1 MLSETSFR
9 AIIVMPAYRLN
20 VYGFLA
26 SRELLDEPTNRSGTV
41 GNLGFWDQRLALQ
54 WTYTN
59 ISYFQGDPSNITV
72 AGYSAG
78 SHSVFY
84 QLAYDLD
91 YPPEKRIIKRVCMH
105 ANGPGIQPKSLQEHQ
120 EHFDEL
126 LAVLKISMAL
136 PASEKLKLLRET
148 KPAAFRK
155 AINKMKLHQFRA
167 TTDGHFVKDD
177 LFQQLDDG
185 TFAKKLLESNVKV
198 LIGESA
204 NEHHMYAN
212 HYAPKNHPEA
222 VYQRLLADYPK
233 WAVDTLRE
241 VYFKDGSLPA
251 GVKSWRELFGH
262 IYADIQVHASERG
275 FLYALI
281 RGGAGGLIYRYHIAW
296 RSEVSWSAKKLGATH
311 WSDNVIWFFGDGKSL
326 PEVEKAVVR
335 TTFLDQYSK
344 FVKGEAI
351 DWQTKGPLQI
361 RRLGSDGKIEIWQDE
376 WWEEKLRVWRALHT
390 AMPKQN
396 LGPRASL

>member
-26 SRELLDEPTNRSGTV
+26 SQELLYESTNRSGTV
-41 GNLGFWDQRLALQ
+41 GNMGFWDQRLALQ

-59 ISYFQGDPSNITV
+59 ISYFQGNPSNITV

-105 ANGPGIQPKSLQEHQ
+105 ANGPGVQPKSLQEHQ

-126 LAVLKISMAL
+126 LVVLKISTAF
-136 PASEKLKLLRET
+136 PASEKLKRLRET
-148 KPAAFRK
+148 KPATFRK
-155 AINKMKLHQFRA
+155 ATNKMRLHQFRA
-167 TTDGHFVKDD
+167 VTDGHFVKDD
-177 LFQQLDDG
+177 LFQRLEDG
-185 TFAKKLLESNVKV
+185 TFAKKLLESNVEI
-198 LIGESA
+198 LIGESV

-212 HYAPKNHPEA
+212 HYTPKNNPEA
-222 VYQRLLADYPK
+222 VYKRLLADYPK
-233 WAVDTLRE
+233 WAVDKLRE
-241 VYFKDGSLPA
+241 VYFQDGSLPA
-251 GVKSWRELFGH
+251 GVKSWRELFGR

-275 FLYALI
+275 FVDALI
-281 RGGAGGLIYRYHIAW
+281 RGGAGDLIHRYHIAW
-296 RSEVSWSAKKLGATH
+296 RSDVTWSAKKFGATH

-326 PEVEKAVVR
+326 PETEKVMVR
-335 TTFLDQYSK
+335 SAFLDQYSK
-344 FVKGEAI
+344 FVRGEAI
-351 DWQTKGPLQI
+351 NWQTNGPLQI
-361 RRLGSDGKIEIWQDE
+361 RRLVDNGKIEIWQDE
-376 WWEEKLRVWRALHT
+376 WWEEKLRVWKALQT
-390 AMPKQN
+390 AMPKAK
-396 LGPRASL
+396 LGLRSSL